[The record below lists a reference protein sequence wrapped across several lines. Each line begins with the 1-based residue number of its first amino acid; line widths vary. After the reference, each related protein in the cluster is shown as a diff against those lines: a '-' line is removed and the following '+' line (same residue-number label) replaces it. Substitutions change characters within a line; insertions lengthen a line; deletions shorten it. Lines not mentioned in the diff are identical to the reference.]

1 MTKAEL
7 VAAISNRK
15 TGIEREVVLNTMEAF
30 MDQVKNSLE
39 SRRRRALARLRQL
52 LGEAPCTEDRAHPE
66 EQHHHH
72 HSGARRAF
80 LQACRRVCGQG
91 EKPPQENYLM
101 GLTRKHWMMVV
112 ATVLVVTLL
121 AMAPRTPS
129 DAAAANAA
137 EATSARVSEV
147 PNSGSTPT
155 ADGPREGMT
164 SKNPKVSAI
173 LSELAA
179 GSPPMQT
186 ILKLKGLADEEPDN
200 VEAQYHL
207 GLFSWQTGQYDKAM
221 DRFRRTIALDPKGY
235 PDAYAYL
242 GQAYAS
248 LDSADKAIATLETY
262 KTLVTDTA
270 LINGADRYIIE
281 IKNKHKH

>member
-1 MTKAEL
+1 
-7 VAAISNRK
+7 
-15 TGIEREVVLNTMEAF
+15 
-30 MDQVKNSLE
+30 
-39 SRRRRALARLRQL
+39 
-52 LGEAPCTEDRAHPE
+52 
-66 EQHHHH
+66 
-72 HSGARRAF
+72 
-80 LQACRRVCGQG
+80 
-91 EKPPQENYLM
+91 M

-129 DAAAANAA
+129 NAAAANAA

-173 LSELAA
+173 VSELAA

-221 DRFRRTIALDPKGY
+221 DRFRRTIALDANGY

-270 LINGADRYIIE
+270 LINGAERYIIE

>member
-1 MTKAEL
+1 
-7 VAAISNRK
+7 
-15 TGIEREVVLNTMEAF
+15 
-30 MDQVKNSLE
+30 
-39 SRRRRALARLRQL
+39 
-52 LGEAPCTEDRAHPE
+52 
-66 EQHHHH
+66 
-72 HSGARRAF
+72 
-80 LQACRRVCGQG
+80 
-91 EKPPQENYLM
+91 M
-101 GLTRKHWMMVV
+101 GLKRNHWLMIA
-112 ATVLVVTLL
+112 ATVVVVMLL
-121 AMAPRTPS
+121 ALAPRTPS
-129 DAAAANAA
+129 EAAAKNAA
-137 EATSARVSEV
+137 DATSARVSED

-179 GSPPMQT
+179 GKPPMQT
-186 ILKLKGLADEEPDN
+186 ILKLKALADEEPDN

-221 DRFRRTIALDPKGY
+221 ERFRKTIELDGKEY

-248 LDSADKAIATLETY
+248 LDSTDKALAALETY

-270 LINGADRYIIE
+270 LINGADRFIAD
-281 IKNKHKH
+281 IKNKHQH